1 MDMIGNTPLVRLGEN
16 LFAKAE
22 FVNLTG
28 SVKDRAALSIL
39 DDAEQRG
46 MLQPGGTVI
55 EPTSGNMG
63 ISLAALCAFRGY
75 NAIIVMPDSM
85 SRERQL
91 LMRAY
96 GAQVVLTPGSLG
108 MAGAVE
114 KARQLASQ
122 IPGSYVPGQFENPAN
137 AMAHYRTTGPE
148 IWEQTAGKVDVFVAG
163 VGTGGTITGTAR
175 YLKEQNPAVEIVAV
189 EPADSPLL
197 SQGRSGSHG
206 IQGIGANFVPEVLDR
221 ALVDRIVTVTYAD
234 AVEMTRALAKEQGI
248 LTGISAGANAWAAAA
263 VAAKYPEKTVVTLLP
278 DAGSRYLSD
287 GLFEE

>member
-1 MDMIGNTPLVRLGEN
+1 MDMIGNTPLVRLGEK

-63 ISLAALCAFRGY
+63 ISLAALCAVRGY

-85 SRERQL
+85 SKERQM
-91 LMRAY
+91 LMKAY
-96 GAQVVLTPGSLG
+96 GAQVVLTPGGLG
-108 MAGAVE
+108 MTGAVE
-114 KARQLASQ
+114 KARALAAE
-122 IPGSYVPGQFENPAN
+122 IPDSFLPGQFENPAN
-137 AMAHYRTTGPE
+137 ALAHYCSTGPE
-148 IWEQTAGKVDVFVAG
+148 IWAQTAGRVDVFVAG

-206 IQGIGANFVPEVLDR
+206 IQGIGANFVPEVLDG
-221 ALVDRIVTVTYAD
+221 ALVDRIVTVTYTD
-234 AVEMTRALAKEQGI
+234 AVKMTRALAKEQGI
-248 LTGISAGANAWAAAA
+248 LTGISAGANVWAAAML
-263 VAAKYPEKTVVTLLP
+263 AAEHPEKTVVTLLP